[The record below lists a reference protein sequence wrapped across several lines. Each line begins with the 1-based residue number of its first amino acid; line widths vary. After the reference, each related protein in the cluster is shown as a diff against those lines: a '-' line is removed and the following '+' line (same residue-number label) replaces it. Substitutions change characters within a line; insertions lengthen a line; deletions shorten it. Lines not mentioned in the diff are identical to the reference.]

1 VAALLALVLA
11 AEAEL
16 DALLALVLA
25 LLAEVDALLADV
37 LAAEAEAAALVAEVV
52 ADAASTSSVH
62 FAESALVVIGKAP
75 LEVCA
80 VMTWKMLLVVVSFAM
95 SRT

>member
-1 VAALLALVLA
+1 MAALLALVLA
-11 AEAEL
+11 EDAEL

-52 ADAASTSSVH
+52 AEAASTSSVH
-62 FAESALVVIGKAP
+62 LAESALVVIGKAP

-80 VMTWKMLLVVVSFAM
+80 VITWKMLLVVVSFAM